1 MMQLADGLDEK
12 NAIQIQHRQ
21 YLIYQRRARDVKFG
35 HFCALSLRT
44 REWGT

>member
-12 NAIQIQHRQ
+12 NAIQIQYRQ

-35 HFCALSLRT
+35 HCCALSPKSS
-44 REWGT
+44 EWGT